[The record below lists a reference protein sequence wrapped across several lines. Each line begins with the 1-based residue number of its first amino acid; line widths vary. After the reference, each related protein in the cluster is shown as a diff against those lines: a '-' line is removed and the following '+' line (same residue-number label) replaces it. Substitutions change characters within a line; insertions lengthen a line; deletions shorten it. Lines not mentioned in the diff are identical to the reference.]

1 VSLLQ
6 NKVALV
12 TGAGAGIGRASALAF
27 ARAGARVVVS
37 DIDPDGGKAT
47 VEAILSEGGEGCFQ
61 QADVTDPDQVAALVA
76 HAVQTYGALHCAHN
90 NAGVLG
96 PTAKLVDVDD
106 QDFARV
112 LHINLTAVFL
122 CMKHEIAAMLET
134 GGGAIV
140 NTASFSGLV
149 AVPFASAYV
158 ASKHGVVGLTKA
170 AAVEYGRKGIRVNA
184 VCPGTTRTQ
193 MNIERAESSPAMAK
207 AMTDVTPMRRL
218 AEPSEI
224 ADSVVWLCSDTASF
238 VNGHALPVDGGAVAQ

>member
-1 VSLLQ
+1 VSTLE

-12 TGAGAGIGRASALAF
+12 TGAGTGIGRASALAF
-27 ARAGARVVVS
+27 ARAGAQVVVS

-47 VEAILSEGGEGCFQ
+47 VEAILDEGGEACFQ
-61 QADVTDPDQVAALVA
+61 QADVTDPGQVEALVA
-76 HAVQTYGALHCAHN
+76 HAIRTYGGLHCAHN

-96 PTAKLVDVDD
+96 PSAKLVDVAD
-106 QDFARV
+106 AEWATV
-112 LHINLTAVFL
+112 LSVNLTAVFL
-122 CMKHEIAAMLET
+122 CMKHEIAAMLGG

-149 AVPFASAYV
+149 AVPFASPYV

-170 AAVEYGRKGIRVNA
+170 AAVEYGRKGIRINA
-184 VCPGTTRTQ
+184 VCPGATRTQ
-193 MNIERAESSPAMAK
+193 MNIERAESSPEMAK
-207 AMTDVTPMRRL
+207 AMTDITPMRRL

-224 ADSVVWLCSDTASF
+224 ADSVVWLCSDAASF